1 MNSPLPRH
9 CRTCNAQPVPSGQGQ
24 VASTEFVHCP
34 VKGRGRSNLDY
45 PAQFLLGYGS
55 SARQHSFPAVR
66 PQNAEGLSRRGGGSP
81 PPLAAALHRL
91 PAEFPAA
98 SLGKTQLPVGTV
110 SVCLPLYLASQS
122 ATSYDGLSS
131 VMPVNH
137 GVPENV
143 KKSASVKLTE
153 APRCAKNSICTAVIL
168 QWRISAF
175 KVSQQRSHKHDYRKH
190 N

>member
-1 MNSPLPRH
+1 MAAVPGSTVSLPSAPRML
-9 CRTCNAQPVPSGQGQ
+9 RAFPG
-24 VASTEFVHCP
+24 AEA
-34 VKGRGRSNLDY
+34 D
-45 PAQFLLGYGS
+45 LL
-55 SARQHSFPAVR
+55 R
-66 PQNAEGLSRRGGGSP
+66 LS
-81 PPLAAALHRL
+81 LLHFIDC

-153 APRCAKNSICTAVIL
+153 AAQMRKKFDL
-168 QWRISAF
+168 
-175 KVSQQRSHKHDYRKH
+175 YRGYSTMEDFGL
-190 N
+190 